1 MARKAVIIYRKNKRK
16 SHPHSKNASV
26 GQTGYKKKYRGQGR
40 WKNLKHQ
47 VRQVQE
53 EGVEVV
59 YVKMKPI
66 QWSAV
71 KVK

>member
-1 MARKAVIIYRKNKRK
+1 
-16 SHPHSKNASV
+16 
-26 GQTGYKKKYRGQGR
+26 
-40 WKNLKHQ
+40 LKHQ

-66 QWSAV
+66 Q
-71 KVK
+71 

>member
-1 MARKAVIIYRKNKRK
+1 MPRKVVNVYRKNKRK
-16 SHPHSKNASV
+16 SHPHSKN
-26 GQTGYKKKYRGQGR
+26 
-40 WKNLKHQ
+40 Q

-66 QWSAV
+66 Q
-71 KVK
+71 